1 MQDWPALFAALMMI
15 AVFAL
20 VGMGLARL
28 RTDRKRALLMIVAGL
43 VLLGNV
49 LIIAA

>member
-1 MQDWPALFAALMMI
+1 MQDWPAFLIAVMMI

-28 RTDRKRALLMIVAGL
+28 MTDRKRSLLMIIAGL